1 MRDRSEFDDLAPLIK
16 LIRAHPPFDRE
27 MELVVTRKARK
38 GDKRA
43 QEKLVVHNLSL
54 VISVAR
60 KFMGRGVRL
69 EDLVQEGNYGLLKAI
84 EHFDPE
90 KGNRFSTYAVWWI
103 RAYVTRSLKDGPSAV
118 RRTMPNGGLP
128 PRDISL
134 EETLDAEG
142 ESTHLDRLPDEGP
155 TPDQQLMREEERAQ
169 VRDALTKVR
178 KRIGELGWDILS
190 DRLTQDEPRT
200 LEELGKEWGLSRE
213 RVRQVEKSTRTFL
226 SRYLAEFA
234 DVGEAA

>member
-27 MELVVTRKARK
+27 TELVVTRKARK
-38 GDKRA
+38 GDQRA
-43 QEKLVVHNLSL
+43 QEKLVVTNLSL

-103 RAYVTRSLKDGPSAV
+103 RAYITRCLKDGPSAV
-118 RRTMPNGGLP
+118 RRPMPNGGPP
-128 PRDISL
+128 PRDLSL
-134 EETLDAEG
+134 AAALGPDGDSDA
-142 ESTHLDRLPDEGP
+142 THLDRLADEGP
-155 TPDQQLMREEERAQ
+155 GPDAQLMPSQQNENLRT
-169 VRDALTKVR
+169 ALGKVR
-178 KRIGELGWDILS
+178 QRIGELASDILTA
-190 DRLTQDEPRT
+190 RFTQDDPPTLHDPRH
-200 LEELGKEWGLSRE
+200 
-213 RVRQVEKSTRTFL
+213 Q
-226 SRYLAEFA
+226 
-234 DVGEAA
+234 

>member
-1 MRDRSEFDDLAPLIK
+1 MPRDRSEFDDLAPLIK

-27 MELVVTRKARK
+27 TELVVTRKARK
-38 GDKRA
+38 GDRRA

-84 EHFDPE
+84 EHLDPE

-103 RAYVTRSLKDGPSAV
+103 RAYITRCLKDGPSAV

-134 EETLDAEG
+134 EETLGTDGDSDA
-142 ESTHLDRLPDEGP
+142 THLDRLADEGP
-155 TPDQQLMREEERAQ
+155 GLDAQLLRAEQ
-169 VRDALTKVR
+169 NEDVRNALGRVR
-178 KRIGELGWDILS
+178 KRMGELAWDILS
-190 DRLTQDEPRT
+190 DRLTQDDPRT
-200 LEELGKEWGLSRE
+200 LEDLGKQWGLSRE
-213 RVRQVEKSTRTFL
+213 RVRQVEKSTRNFL
-226 SRYLAEFA
+226 SRYLADF
-234 DVGEAA
+234 DEAA

>member
-1 MRDRSEFDDLAPLIK
+1 MPRDRSEFDDLAPLIT
-16 LIRAHPPFDRE
+16 LIRAHPPFTTSSVARSSGGCE
-27 MELVVTRKARK
+27 RK

-69 EDLVQEGNYGLLKAI
+69 EDLVQEGNYGLLKGI

-103 RAYVTRSLKDGPSAV
+103 RAYITRSLKDGPSAV
-118 RRTMPNGGLP
+118 RRTMPHGGLP

-134 EETLDAEG
+134 EESLDPEG
-142 ESTHLDRLPDEGP
+142 
-155 TPDQQLMREEERAQ
+155 
-169 VRDALTKVR
+169 
-178 KRIGELGWDILS
+178 
-190 DRLTQDEPRT
+190 
-200 LEELGKEWGLSRE
+200 
-213 RVRQVEKSTRTFL
+213 
-226 SRYLAEFA
+226 
-234 DVGEAA
+234 

>member
-1 MRDRSEFDDLAPLIK
+1 MPRDRSEFDDLAPLIK

-27 MELVVTRKARK
+27 TELVVTRKARK

-103 RAYVTRSLKDGPSAV
+103 RAYITRCLKDGPSAV
-118 RRTMPNGGLP
+118 RRTS
-128 PRDISL
+128 RSRRRW
-134 EETLDAEG
+134 A
-142 ESTHLDRLPDEGP
+142 P
-155 TPDQQLMREEERAQ
+155 TAT
-169 VRDALTKVR
+169 AA
-178 KRIGELGWDILS
+178 
-190 DRLTQDEPRT
+190 PRT
-200 LEELGKEWGLSRE
+200 SIGWPTKDRARMPSFCVPSRTKTCAM
-213 RVRQVEKSTRTFL
+213 RW
-226 SRYLAEFA
+226 AAFA
-234 DVGEAA
+234 SGWASWPGTS

>member
-27 MELVVTRKARK
+27 TELVVTRKSRK

-103 RAYVTRSLKDGPSAV
+103 RAYITRSLKDGPSAV
-118 RRTMPNGGLP
+118 RRTMPHGGLP

-134 EETLDAEG
+134 EETLGGGDDNDA
-142 ESTHLDRLPDEGP
+142 THLDRLADEGP
-155 TPDQQLMREEERAQ
+155 TPDAQIIRAEEQAN
-169 VRDALTKVR
+169 VRDALGRVR
-178 KRIGELGWDILS
+178 KRMGELAWDILS
-190 DRLTQDEPRT
+190 DRLTQDDPRT
-200 LEELGKEWGLSRE
+200 LEDLGKRWGLSRE
-213 RVRQVEKSTRTFL
+213 RVRQVEKSTRSFL
-226 SRYLAEFA
+226 SRYLSEF
-234 DVGEAA
+234 DEAA

>member
-27 MELVVTRKARK
+27 TELVVTRKARK

-134 EETLDAEG
+134 EETLDADG

-155 TPDQQLMREEERAQ
+155 TPDVQLMREEERAQ

>member
-27 MELVVTRKARK
+27 TELVVTRKARK

-134 EETLDAEG
+134 EETLDADG

-155 TPDQQLMREEERAQ
+155 TPDVLLMREQERSQ